1 MERLR
6 LEQIEVAAPP
16 TVRDSAGLHLARI
29 LITAVNMRTFSLSL
43 ALLSL
48 AALAEDKRVS
58 VPVGYSTTLE
68 MPDNVKKVTLS
79 DRSIVDVRQKGRKL
93 TFYGTKQGSSSAI
106 IHTGEGRHRVQTRV
120 AVYVASDKY
129 ALPY

>member
-1 MERLR
+1 
-6 LEQIEVAAPP
+6 
-16 TVRDSAGLHLARI
+16 
-29 LITAVNMRTFSLSL
+29 MRTFSLLVVLVSM
-43 ALLSL
+43 
-48 AALAEDKRVS
+48 AAFADDKRVS

-79 DRSIVDVRQKGRKL
+79 DSSIVDVRKNGRKL
-93 TFYGTKQGSSSAI
+93 TFYGQKRGSSSAI

-120 AVYVASDKY
+120 AVYVASDRY

>member
-1 MERLR
+1 MERLGP
-6 LEQIEVAAPP
+6 EQIDRELPP
-16 TVRDSAGLHLARI
+16 TTRDRASLHLARI
-29 LITAVNMRTFSLSL
+29 LITEVLMRLISVLV
-43 ALLSL
+43 LLVSM
-48 AALAEDKRVS
+48 AAFAEDKRVS

-79 DRSIVDVRQKGRKL
+79 DRSIVDVRQQGRKL

-106 IHTGEGRHRVQTRV
+106 IHTGEGRHKVQTRV

>member
-1 MERLR
+1 
-6 LEQIEVAAPP
+6 
-16 TVRDSAGLHLARI
+16 
-29 LITAVNMRTFSLSL
+29 MR
-43 ALLSL
+43 LLSL
-48 AALAEDKRVS
+48 LCALVSMVVFAEDRRVS

-93 TFYGTKQGSSSAI
+93 TFFGQKQGSSAAI
-106 IHTGEGRHRVQTRV
+106 IHTGEGKHRVATRV

>member
-1 MERLR
+1 M
-6 LEQIEVAAPP
+6 
-16 TVRDSAGLHLARI
+16 
-29 LITAVNMRTFSLSL
+29 
-43 ALLSL
+43 LLSL
-48 AALAEDKRVS
+48 TAFAEDKRVS

-79 DRSIVDVRQKGRKL
+79 DGSIVDVQKRGRKL
-93 TFYGTKQGSSSAI
+93 TFYGQKQGSSSAI
-106 IHTGEGRHRVQTRV
+106 IHTGEGRHVTKTRI

>member
-1 MERLR
+1 MRLIS
-6 LEQIEVAAPP
+6 LVMVVA
-16 TVRDSAGLHLARI
+16 SM
-29 LITAVNMRTFSLSL
+29 AVF
-43 ALLSL
+43 
-48 AALAEDKRVS
+48 AEDKRVS

-79 DRSIVDVRQKGRKL
+79 DRSIVDVRQQGRKL

-106 IHTGEGRHRVQTRV
+106 IQTGDGKHRVATRV

>member
-1 MERLR
+1 
-6 LEQIEVAAPP
+6 
-16 TVRDSAGLHLARI
+16 
-29 LITAVNMRTFSLSL
+29 MRTFSLSL